1 MHGHAYAEQTA
12 MLCQMR
18 MQEEITMEEQLDFIR
33 QEKGLYQP
41 KTTPEIVDVP
51 DMTFLAVDG
60 RGNPNEPDGEY
71 GKAVGLLY
79 ALSYTIKMSEKGKT
93 PLPGFVPFRVA
104 PLEGFWQ
111 MAGGVPGVDY
121 GNKDAFEWTSVIRQP
136 DFVDES
142 AFAWAC
148 EQVRKKKGID
158 TSRARLLNLKEGLC
172 VQMMHIGPYDS
183 EPASVAR
190 MDAFLAERGYRNDL
204 SQRRRHHEIYLGD
217 PSRTAPERLK
227 TVIRHQIAKG

>member
-1 MHGHAYAEQTA
+1 
-12 MLCQMR
+12 
-18 MQEEITMEEQLDFIR
+18 MEEQLDFIR

-51 DMTFLAVDG
+51 KMTFLAVDG

-111 MAGGVPGVDY
+111 MAGGVSGVDY

-136 DFVDES
+136 DFVDEKRVCVGLRTG
-142 AFAWAC
+142 A
-148 EQVRKKKGID
+148 
-158 TSRARLLNLKEGLC
+158 KE
-172 VQMMHIGPYDS
+172 
-183 EPASVAR
+183 E
-190 MDAFLAERGYRNDL
+190 
-204 SQRRRHHEIYLGD
+204 GD
-217 PSRTAPERLK
+217 
-227 TVIRHQIAKG
+227 

>member
-1 MHGHAYAEQTA
+1 MEQVF
-12 MLCQMR
+12 
-18 MQEEITMEEQLDFIR
+18 DFLK
-33 QEKGLYQP
+33 QYKALYQP
-41 KTTPEIVDVP
+41 KTTPAIIDVP
-51 DMTFLAVDG
+51 EMTFFAVDG
-60 RGNPNEPDGEY
+60 RGNPNEPEGEY

-79 ALSYTIKMSEKGKT
+79 ALSYTIKMSDKGKT

-121 GNKDAFEWTSVIRQP
+121 GNKDKFEWTSVIRQP

-142 AFAWAC
+142 VFAWAC

-158 TSRARLLNLKEGLC
+158 TARARLLRFREGLC
-172 VQMMHIGPYDS
+172 VQMMHIGPYDA

-190 MDAFLAERGYRNDL
+190 MDDFLAEHGYRNDL
-204 SQRRRHHEIYLGD
+204 GVRRHHEIYLGD

-227 TVIRHQIAKG
+227 TVLRHPVAKIEKS

>member
-1 MHGHAYAEQTA
+1 MEQVF
-12 MLCQMR
+12 
-18 MQEEITMEEQLDFIR
+18 DFLK
-33 QEKGLYQP
+33 QYKALYQP
-41 KTTPEIVDVP
+41 KTTPAIIDVP
-51 DMTFLAVDG
+51 EMTFFAVDG
-60 RGNPNEPDGEY
+60 RGNPNEPEGEY

-79 ALSYTIKMSEKGKT
+79 ALSYTIKMSDKGKT

-121 GNKDAFEWTSVIRQP
+121 GNKDKFEWTSVIRQP

-142 AFAWAC
+142 VFAWAC
-148 EQVRKKKGID
+148 EQVRKKKGMD
-158 TSRARLLNLKEGLC
+158 TARARLLRFREGLC
-172 VQMMHIGPYDS
+172 VQMMHIGPYDA

-190 MDAFLAERGYRNDL
+190 MDDFLAEHGYRNDL
-204 SQRRRHHEIYLGD
+204 GVRRHHEIYLGD

-227 TVIRHQIAKG
+227 TVLRHPVAKIEKS